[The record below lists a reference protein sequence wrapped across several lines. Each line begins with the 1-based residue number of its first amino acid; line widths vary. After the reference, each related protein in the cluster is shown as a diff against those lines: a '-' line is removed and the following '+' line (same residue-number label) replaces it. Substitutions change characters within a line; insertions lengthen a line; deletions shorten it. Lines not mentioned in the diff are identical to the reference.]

1 MKADRL
7 VSAWILVLAFMV
19 CGMVAGGGHARTIGA
34 GFSIQ
39 VWQPITGFIP
49 PLNEAA
55 WQHLFVLFQ
64 QTAQYQAHPIGMAQF
79 KSLVWPMFLDRD
91 WGRLM
96 AVVFLVP
103 LTWFS
108 ITRRI
113 SARMALWLVAIF
125 ALGAAQAAFGWLI
138 VLAGRQPGVLTP
150 PPAMAAPHFLS
161 AMVILGALLWT
172 GLSVRRPAAPRVE
185 AGGLVKW
192 VNASL
197 ALIFVTMGFGALVAT
212 TGAIA
217 VYHSFPLMDGQVLP
231 AAAWSLHPAWLNF
244 ILNQAMVQFCHRA
257 LATATALTVLGT
269 AIAGLRADLPDG
281 PRDNFLLLAGLV
293 ALQYFLGMA
302 TIVLGNVDL
311 GYVHELNGVAL
322 FATCICA
329 RHGLRGAVKTRSVAP
344 SLLPQGTPA
353 HE

>member
-1 MKADRL
+1 
-7 VSAWILVLAFMV
+7 
-19 CGMVAGGGHARTIGA
+19 
-34 GFSIQ
+34 
-39 VWQPITGFIP
+39 
-49 PLNEAA
+49 
-55 WQHLFVLFQ
+55 
-64 QTAQYQAHPIGMAQF
+64 
-79 KSLVWPMFLDRD
+79 MFLDRD

-281 PRDNFLLLAGLV
+281 LRDNFLLLAGLV

-322 FATCICA
+322 FATCVCA